1 MGFKLKKKNP
11 GEETVRKASGSGF
24 FAKLQARTEEFA
36 SVFGETEKS
45 KPLILGAAFC
55 IILSLFL
62 LLYLFYSV
70 PRNNDFTRSLGE
82 LRLLSQTISR
92 QATEATASGTPES
105 IKNLTDSQK
114 AFADNL
120 ETVKDIHPN
129 TDTLRD
135 VETQWKSISENIDLI
150 ASQQK
155 IINQLYDTS
164 IAISETIP
172 GIQAEYNLMV
182 DQMARQDMPSSQ
194 VVIAKNQVFIAER
207 ILRSISSVLT
217 GTDSSRESAD
227 DFSAD
232 IETFGAY
239 LAAQL
244 NGNAGLGVQRITQE
258 DLRSSLESIQAEYE
272 DVLKSAAATVLK
284 NSTQIVKVRQA
295 SFYF

>member
-1 MGFKLKKKNP
+1 MQLFVSSYRFSCCYTFFIACRVITTLPVVWVNYVCYHKPFHVKQLKRRHQVHLN
-11 GEETVRKASGSGF
+11 
-24 FAKLQARTEEFA
+24 
-36 SVFGETEKS
+36 
-45 KPLILGAAFC
+45 
-55 IILSLFL
+55 
-62 LLYLFYSV
+62 
-70 PRNNDFTRSLGE
+70 
-82 LRLLSQTISR
+82 RLKTY
-92 QATEATASGTPES
+92 
-105 IKNLTDSQK
+105 TDSQK
-114 AFADNL
+114 AFAANL
-120 ETVKDIHPN
+120 ETVKDIHAN
-129 TDTLRD
+129 TDTLRE

-164 IAISETIP
+164 IAIGETIP

-232 IETFGAY
+232 TETFGAY

-244 NGNAGLGVQRITQE
+244 NGSAELGVQRITQE
-258 DLRSSLESIQAEYE
+258 DLRSSLEGIQAEYE

-284 NSTQIVKVRQA
+284 NSSQIVKVRQA
-295 SFYF
+295 SSSIFDSVR